1 MRKRMMSTN
10 KKISLTVISLT
21 VFMFIFVF
29 LQNLLFSSTNLEN
42 SKLVINKEI
51 DSHILD
57 SIQASNIV
65 LFFGYVGCTDVCTP
79 LLHEL
84 NAMYSSAAFEELQG
98 STAIVFVNLIPESKP
113 DQAQLFAS
121 FFNNKFIG
129 LHLNKQELYS
139 IDRKF
144 SLFYS
149 PSISDKNELS
159 HSDSIYLLKK
169 KDTRLILE
177 NIYMT
182 HPFNAMQLIQDIKD
196 NS

>member
-1 MRKRMMSTN
+1 M
-10 KKISLTVISLT
+10 KKKATFTFLALSF
-21 VFMFIFVF
+21 FMFSFVLF
-29 LQNLLFSSTNLEN
+29 QNLLFSSTNLQN
-42 SKLVINKEI
+42 SKFVINKEI

-57 SIQASNIV
+57 SIQKENVI

-79 LLHEL
+79 LLQEL
-84 NAMYSSAAFEELQG
+84 NTMYSLDTFSELHD
-98 STAIVFVNLIPESKP
+98 STDIVFVNLIPELKP

-121 FFNNKFIG
+121 FFNDNFIG
-129 LHLNKQELYS
+129 LHLSKQELYS

-144 SLFYS
+144 SLFYT
-149 PSISDKNELS
+149 PSLSDKNELS

-169 KDTRLILE
+169 INGTFMLK

-182 HPFNAMQLIQDIKD
+182 HPFNPNQLIQDIKE